1 MGRRKQNEKYEEK
14 NRERRK
20 NRVELQIGQKKKANW
35 NAKVS
40 FPSYLTIT

>member
-20 NRVELQIGQKKKANW
+20 NRVELQIGQKKRRIGMPK
-35 NAKVS
+35 
-40 FPSYLTIT
+40 YLYQVI